1 MDPCQPDWGIL
12 YGCWATSTEASC
24 LWTWGERAFIL
35 PILLARSSKETA
47 SRVSVSASGASS
59 VAVSDTVAWSSSGAK
74 YVVASGVSVEP
85 SEADSLPP
93 QVRGR
98 QRSGRKKSRVLSLFC
113 VFFGKG
119 KNKEGNYLHKM
130 IFPTG
135 DWNFFTHKD
144 NCTNN

>member
-1 MDPCQPDWGIL
+1 MSAGLGDII
-12 YGCWATSTEASC
+12 
-24 LWTWGERAFIL
+24 R
-35 PILLARSSKETA
+35 LLGDFNRSQLSLDLGRKGVYSSYTFGPVLEGN
-47 SRVSVSASGASS
+47 SFGVSVSASGASS

-74 YVVASGVSVEP
+74 YVVASGVSVEL